1 MGTTLKY
8 FKQLEKRLVRAG
20 YEFSHSTDSGNMRV
34 FCRPGSPDISI
45 RPSIAEGPMLK
56 LSKQLDAEFKARN
69 VAKRNPAAVR
79 ERQALER
86 ERLKAESDRLA
97 AECASIIS
105 YKESLPLGD
114 FSLLARNEIHDLEQ
128 QIERIDRERRRI
140 QRLMTEVPVQTSRVG
155 RAKHRA
161 GES

>member
-1 MGTTLKY
+1 MASRKH
-8 FKQLEKRLVRAG
+8 FKELERRLTQAG
-20 YEFSHSTDSGNMRV
+20 YRYDRTTGGGDQMV
-34 FCRPGSPDISI
+34 FTHPDRPEISI
-45 RPSIAEGPMLK
+45 KPDIAEGPMLK
-56 LSKQLDAEFKARN
+56 LSKRLDAEFKARS
-69 VAKRNPAAVR
+69 VAKRNPDAVR
-79 ERQALER
+79 GRQAAER

-97 AECASIIS
+97 AERASIIS